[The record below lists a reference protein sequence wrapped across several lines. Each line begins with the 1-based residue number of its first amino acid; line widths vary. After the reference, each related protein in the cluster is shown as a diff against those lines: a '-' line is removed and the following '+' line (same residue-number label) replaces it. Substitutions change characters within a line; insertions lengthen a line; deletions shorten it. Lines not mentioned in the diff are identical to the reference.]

1 MTSRE
6 HEVAQADD
14 HRQATQAMEHL
25 QERTTQAQAMGYAAA
40 VFCGAFLQGVAE
52 LPEKLTRE
60 EQLHLLDVAL
70 GQL

>member
-6 HEVAQADD
+6 QEVTAGEER
-14 HRQATQAMEHL
+14 RQAAQAMEHL

-40 VFCGAFLQGVAE
+40 VFCGAFLQGIAK
-52 LPEKLTRE
+52 LPAKLTRE

>member
-6 HEVAQADD
+6 QEVAAADER
-14 HRQATQAMEHL
+14 RQVAQTMEHL

-40 VFCGAFLQGVAE
+40 VFCGAFLQGVTE
-52 LPEKLTRE
+52 LPLMLTRE
-60 EQLHLLDVAL
+60 EQLHLLEVAL